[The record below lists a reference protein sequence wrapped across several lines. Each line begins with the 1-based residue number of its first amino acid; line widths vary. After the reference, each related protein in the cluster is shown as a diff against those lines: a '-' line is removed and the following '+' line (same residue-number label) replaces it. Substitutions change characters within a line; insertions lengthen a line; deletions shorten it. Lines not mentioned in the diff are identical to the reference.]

1 MNYPPS
7 PQPTPRLVYSIP
19 QTAHE
24 LGICER
30 LVWKLIAQQKIKSI
44 KIGLRRT
51 GVPASEVARVA
62 AEGTR

>member
-1 MNYPPS
+1 MNNT
-7 PQPTPRLVYSIP
+7 PQRQPRLVYSIP

-30 LVWKLIAQQKIKSI
+30 LVWKPIAQQKIKSI

-51 GVPASEVARVA
+51 GVPASELERIAAQGTAR
-62 AEGTR
+62 